1 MIHALIVLII
11 WLIIA
16 GVVLWAARYV
26 AAALPLDP
34 IIRNIINVVA
44 TVVAVIIV
52 LVALLNL
59 VGILLPG
66 IDIPK
71 VTM

>member
-16 GVVLWAARYV
+16 GVVLWALRYI
-26 AAALPLDP
+26 ASALPLDP
-34 IIRNIINVVA
+34 TIRTVINVVA

-59 VGILLPG
+59 IGIVVPG
-66 IDIPK
+66 IDMPK
-71 VTM
+71 L

>member
-1 MIHALIVLII
+1 MIRALIELIV

-16 GVVLWAARYV
+16 GVVLWAARYI
-26 AAALPLDP
+26 ANALPLDP

-52 LVALLNL
+52 LIALLQL
-59 VGILLPG
+59 IGVVIPGVDLPR
-66 IDIPK
+66 
-71 VTM
+71 V